1 MFTVV
6 VAAAQDLVSVSFVCL
21 FVCLFACL
29 FYSILLYLFIFFVI
43 IMDFVG
49 ILQGKV

>member
-21 FVCLFACL
+21 FVCLFACFIL
-29 FYSILLYLFIFFVI
+29 FLLYLFIFFS
-43 IMDFVG
+43 
-49 ILQGKV
+49 

>member
-21 FVCLFACL
+21 FVCLLACFIL
-29 FYSILLYLFIFFVI
+29 FYYIYLFFFVI